1 MIRRPPR
8 STRTDTLF
16 PYTTLFR
23 SPAAAEIFARIGVQ
37 ATVCTDYEMLVDQL
51 GPHCLTIVATEE
63 GLFGRDLARLT
74 VWIQDQPAWSALPVI
89 IFTSRLPQ
97 QRIADWRA
105 RLVSS
110 LGNVTLL
117 ERPDQ
122 AITLT
127 SSIRAAVRAPD

>member
-1 MIRRPPR
+1 
-8 STRTDTLF
+8 
-16 PYTTLFR
+16 
-23 SPAAAEIFARIGVQ
+23 
-37 ATVCTDYEMLVDQL
+37 MLVDQL

-74 VWIQDQPAWSALPVI
+74 VWIQDQPAWSDIPVI

-117 ERPDQ
+117 ERPVQ
-122 AITLT
+122 ATTLT
-127 SSIRAAVRAPD
+127 RSLRAAVRPREPPDEQIGTAPVREKEGKDM

>member
-1 MIRRPPR
+1 
-8 STRTDTLF
+8 
-16 PYTTLFR
+16 
-23 SPAAAEIFARIGVQ
+23 
-37 ATVCTDYEMLVDQL
+37 MLVDQL

-74 VWIQDQPAWSALPVI
+74 VWIQDQPAWSDIPVI
-89 IFTSRLPQ
+89 ILTSRLPQ

-110 LGNVTLL
+110 LGTLTLL
-117 ERPDQ
+117 EPPVP

-127 SSIRAAVRAPD
+127 SSIRASLRARQRQYETHRLSREWKR

>member
-1 MIRRPPR
+1 
-8 STRTDTLF
+8 
-16 PYTTLFR
+16 
-23 SPAAAEIFARIGVQ
+23 
-37 ATVCTDYEMLVDQL
+37 MLVDQL

-74 VWIQDQPAWSALPVI
+74 VWIQDQPAWSDIPVI

-117 ERPDQ
+117 ERQVQ
-122 AITLT
+122 AIPLT
-127 SSIRAAVRAPD
+127 SSIRAAGRARERQSELQQSGRAQGKEK